1 MVLQMKS
8 SPNDE
13 LTIEFRC
20 KGTNPKFQFELDG
33 VEILPASQTENLVTL
48 ALNIN
53 HGFHILRLSAVDG
66 IDIDIIDLHLNN
78 VSFGDTKFLIFG
90 TNDSGKFQ
98 TTSINQHIKELY
110 IPFINP
116 ISQWVAMVSEKIP
129 SRFFSGGLYE
139 EKEVYYPTSITIS
152 EKFSKIDQDYFK
164 YNYDFYVIDKE
175 ELVSPYYSRTVPYCS
190 APAHIHYDEQE
201 LYAEFMNNLDFL
213 TNLKIEHQK
222 GNYLINVIIPSADPT
237 FDLSKRFLLD
247 RNLFPE
253 LYRLH
258 ETLNI
263 GDIVHTFVG
272 VLGPGETLSVHKDE
286 QSIIRKFEDSGN
298 RTPSKIRTDIEQYG
312 GCSRLYIPI
321 NFKQGNYFKFTD
333 VGLLPVTKGPL
344 VINNYNFSHGLIN
357 DTDEW
362 RFAIGIVGTNLK

>member
-8 SPNDE
+8 LLNDE
-13 LTIEFRC
+13 LTIEFCC
-20 KGTNPKFQFELDG
+20 KNAIPKFQFELDG
-33 VEILPASQTENLVTL
+33 VEILPAAQTANLVTL
-48 ALNIN
+48 TLDIN
-53 HGFHILRLSAVDG
+53 HGFHMLKLSVVDEV
-66 IDIDIIDLHLNN
+66 DIDIIDLHLND

-90 TNDSGKFQ
+90 INNSNKFQ
-98 TTSINQHIKELY
+98 TTLINQHVTELY

-116 ISQWVAMVSEKIP
+116 ISQWTAMISEKIP
-129 SRFFSGGLYE
+129 SRLFSGGLYE

-175 ELVSPYYSRTVPYCS
+175 ELDSPYYSSTVPYCS
-190 APAHIHYDEQE
+190 APAHIVYNEQE
-201 LYAEFMNNLDFL
+201 LYAEFMSNLDFL

-247 RNLFPE
+247 QNLFPE

-286 QSIIRKFEDSGN
+286 QSVIRKFEDSGN
-298 RTPSKIRTDIEQYG
+298 LALSKIQTDIEQYG

-321 NFKQGNYFKFTD
+321 NFKQGNYFKFTN
-333 VGLLPVTKGPL
+333 VGLLPITEGPL

-357 DTDEW
+357 DTNEW
-362 RFAIGIVGTNLK
+362 RFAIGMVGTNLK